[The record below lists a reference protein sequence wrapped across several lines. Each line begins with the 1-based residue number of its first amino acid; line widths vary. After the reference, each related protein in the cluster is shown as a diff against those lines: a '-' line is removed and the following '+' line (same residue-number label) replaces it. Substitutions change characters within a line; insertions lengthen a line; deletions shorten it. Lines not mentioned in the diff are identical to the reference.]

1 MSSQQTKV
9 LFLTVGAT
17 ASFSALILAVL
28 NPRFFSALKQH
39 GYTHLRIQSGKNSA
53 ATVSRG
59 IQTLGCNPSV
69 AQDLDGSWFEAQGIK
84 VSCFPFKDSLRGE
97 MVAAREG
104 AAVDKSDISKDSQHQ
119 KQAEAKLRTK
129 LRNSSRLEGAV
140 MSHAGQSHTP
150 AFHVLSKSGAARLRV
165 HSNTHIHAEYIA
177 SDHLHLCSSL
187 ITDIGKTLT
196 VLYIGSGSILE
207 ALRVKAPLIV
217 VPNETLLDN
226 HQGELADELS
236 RQGYVVHGR
245 LDQLDEALAEVEKL
259 REKKRAWPPTKQ
271 EEGLDEG
278 IGEGGLQAVMDDE
291 MGFVD

>member
-59 IQTLGCNPSV
+59 IQTLGCNPSI

-104 AAVDKSDISKDSQHQ
+104 AVVDKSDISKDSQHQ

-140 MSHAGQSHTP
+140 MSHA
-150 AFHVLSKSGAARLRV
+150 
-165 HSNTHIHAEYIA
+165 
-177 SDHLHLCSSL
+177 
-187 ITDIGKTLT
+187 
-196 VLYIGSGSILE
+196 GSGSILE